1 MEGGPGVLLAR
12 NLLKRAGIAGVYN
25 DDQLCSFIPQPIVAS
40 TAGHIDASGLTLF
53 PNPASSSVKI
63 MLKDE
68 KIMELEIADLKGLVK
83 MKVMPESS
91 ETDVDISALESGMY
105 IIKSRSNN
113 STIHYRKLIKE

>member
-1 MEGGPGVLLAR
+1 
-12 NLLKRAGIAGVYN
+12 
-25 DDQLCSFIPQPIVAS
+25 
-40 TAGHIDASGLTLF
+40 
-53 PNPASSSVKI
+53 

-91 ETDVDISALESGMY
+91 ETDVDISTLESGMY